1 MSAPA
6 GPPIVGDHA
15 LKGDALAVR
24 PSLDAAGAAA
34 ERCGIDS
41 VTIER
46 IERLLR
52 ETPPEGLLTIFPAH
66 ELADA
71 GEGPGRAA
79 SLAARFAAKEACL
92 KLFPRGAALG
102 QVEATDFSVERDAYG
117 APQLVCNAAAQYQ
130 LDLNRIA
137 RIELSLT
144 HDRVSASAVALAIPA
159 RSKPSRAGRFI
170 ARFVPPR
177 SEVVMGNLRRV
188 FGATVDDAEI
198 TRLAAA
204 HYGHLWRLLGEFIRF
219 RWLSAARKRAMVRVE
234 GLDNFIA
241 ARDQGKG
248 ILILTGH
255 FGNWE
260 VSTTAGIAQFP
271 EMRGKFHFVRRPIK
285 PAWLDRLVTRRFE
298 AAGFGVFSKRDSLD
312 AMLASLAK
320 GDAVVLPFDQHAG
333 PPEGIAVDFLG
344 HPAWTFKSLAIIALS
359 TGAPVLPGSSWRE
372 PDGSHVLRFEP
383 PLAPIEHD
391 STTEAIRL
399 NTRAYNA
406 ALEKLVVRHPE
417 QWYWVHRRWKHVEV
431 RSRRRTPAA

>member
-1 MSAPA
+1 MSA
-6 GPPIVGDHA
+6 
-15 LKGDALAVR
+15 
-24 PSLDAAGAAA
+24 DAAS
-34 ERCGIDS
+34 RCGIDS
-41 VTIER
+41 VEIGR
-46 IERLLR
+46 IERLLL
-52 ETPPEGLLTIFPAH
+52 ETPPDGLASFFSAQ

-71 GEGPGRAA
+71 GDGPGRAA

-92 KLFPRGAALG
+92 KLFARGAALG
-102 QVEATDFSVERDAYG
+102 QVEATDFAVERDAYG
-117 APQLVCNAAAQYQ
+117 APQVVCNAASQYQ
-130 LDLNRIA
+130 LDLHRIA

-144 HDRVSASAVALAIPA
+144 HDRTSASAVALAVPA
-159 RSKPSRAGRFI
+159 VCEPSRAGRFFR
-170 ARFVPPR
+170 RFLPLR
-177 SEVVMGNLRRV
+177 GEVVMANLQRV
-188 FGATVDDAEI
+188 FGAYASAGEI
-198 TRLAAA
+198 DRLAAA
-204 HYGHLWRLLGEFIRF
+204 HYGHLWRLVGEFIRF
-219 RWLSAARKRAMVRVE
+219 RWLSAAQKRALVRVD
-234 GLDNFIA
+234 GIDHFIA

-271 EMRGKFHFVRRPIK
+271 ELHGRFHFVRRPIK

-312 AMLASLAK
+312 ALLASLGR

-333 PPEGIAVDFLG
+333 PPDGIAVDFLG

-359 TGAPVLPGSSWRE
+359 TGAPVLPASSWRE
-372 PDGSHVLRFEP
+372 SDGRHVLRFEA
-383 PLAPIEHD
+383 PLAPIEHS

-431 RSRRRTPAA
+431 RRRQRAVRTGPP

>member
-1 MSAPA
+1 MPRPTMTTEASAP
-6 GPPIVGDHA
+6 
-15 LKGDALAVR
+15 
-24 PSLDAAGAAA
+24 S
-34 ERCGIDS
+34 RCGIDS

-46 IERLLR
+46 IERLMR
-52 ETPPEGLLTIFPAH
+52 ETPPEGLHAFFSPQ

-71 GEGPGRAA
+71 GDGPGRAA

-102 QVEATDFSVERDAYG
+102 QVEATDFSVARDGYG

-144 HDRVSASAVALAIPA
+144 HDRASASAVALAVQA
-159 RSKPSRAGRFI
+159 RIAPSRAGRFI
-170 ARFVPPR
+170 RRFLALR
-177 SEVVMGNLRRV
+177 GEIVMANLRRV
-188 FGATVDDAEI
+188 YGATVDEAEI
-198 TRLAAA
+198 ERLAAA
-204 HYGHLWRLLGEFIRF
+204 HYGHLWKLLGEFIRF
-219 RWLSAARKRAMVRVE
+219 RWLSTTQKKALVRVE
-234 GLDNFIA
+234 GIDNFIA
-241 ARDQGKG
+241 ARDQGRG

-312 AMLASLAK
+312 AMLESLAQ

-333 PPEGIAVDFLG
+333 PPDGIAVDFLG

-359 TGAPVLPGSSWRE
+359 TGAPVLPASSWRE
-372 PDGSHVLRFEP
+372 ADGRHVLRFEP
-383 PLAPIEHD
+383 PLAPIEHE

-406 ALEKLVVRHPE
+406 ALERLVVRHAE

-431 RSRRRTPAA
+431 RPRRRRTPAA